1 MGKDK
6 NVNRNIKYFEIK
18 MKMQFIKIFL
28 DTMKAVLRKK
38 RITLNIYIR
47 RLKIIE
53 IKMPT
58 DQMENRK
65 SLWKINKS
73 KKLVLLRINKIGRL
87 TK

>member
-1 MGKDK
+1 
-6 NVNRNIKYFEIK
+6 
-18 MKMQFIKIFL
+18 MKMQFIKNLL

-58 DQMENRK
+58 DQIENRK
-65 SLWKINKS
+65 SVWKINKS
-73 KKLVLLRINKIGRL
+73 KKLVLLRISKIERL
-87 TK
+87 SK